1 MSEDNKTVWIIAL
14 GEDSNLWNICKENR
28 CICIGWDEIG
38 NAKDLTKEKI
48 YELLRKKFKMYQKKD
63 PSQATNMV
71 NAFVNEMD
79 IGDLVVVRK
88 GLTEI
93 LGIGKIVS
101 DYIFFEDTN
110 SSQKRDWCKHTRRV
124 EWLDT
129 TKRNILSGQFPRAT
143 LVKSDLNDKR
153 FDKILKELL

>member
-1 MSEDNKTVWIIAL
+1 MSKNVWIMAL
-14 GEDSNLWNICKENR
+14 GEDSNLWNICKENK

-38 NAKDLTKEKI
+38 NAKGLTREKI
-48 YELLRKKFKMYQKKD
+48 YELLKKEFKVYQKKD
-63 PSQATNMV
+63 PAQATNMV
-71 NAFVNEMD
+71 YAFVNEMELD
-79 IGDLVVVRK
+79 DLVVVRK

-101 DYIFFEDTN
+101 DYIPPEETN
-110 SSQKRDWCKHTRRV
+110 NLQKKDWCKHTRKV

-129 TKRNILSGQFPRAT
+129 TKRKILSGQFPRAT
-143 LVKSDLNDKR
+143 LVKSDSKDKR